1 MNINSLRYKFDEIK
15 EISLDKVVD
24 CLIISK
30 TKLDSSFKDSL
41 FEVDGYKLQRR
52 DRTDHGG
59 GIATFMRAEITAR
72 RRFDIEWKTL
82 ENIVYEITLEN
93 TKWLI
98 YAMYRPPSMAN
109 DIFTNHMNTLL
120 DKGTKFIDHY
130 MVIGDLNY
138 DIMIPEKSHALDDL
152 CDIFDLG
159 TDHLTCRG
167 GLWLFVSFRIFF
179 PNTRVRIIFFCHA
192 KRNFFFQNL
201 TLGYMTKTLNHIIFF
216 SPPKSEYFFQQLWE
230 SQYFF
235 RKKPVPP
242 FKLNGRSVS
251 NNMIKHSQTVLLKNL
266 QFFFNFCLS
275 SGIYPNS

>member
-1 MNINSLRYKFDEIK
+1 MTSDLLSAANINSLRYKFDKIK

-24 CLIISK
+24 RLIISK

-72 RRFDIEWKTL
+72 RRFDIECKTL

-120 DKGTKFIDHY
+120 DKGT
-130 MVIGDLNY
+130 
-138 DIMIPEKSHALDDL
+138 
-152 CDIFDLG
+152 
-159 TDHLTCRG
+159 
-167 GLWLFVSFRIFF
+167 
-179 PNTRVRIIFFCHA
+179 
-192 KRNFFFQNL
+192 NL
-201 TLGYMTKTLNHIIFF
+201 
-216 SPPKSEYFFQQLWE
+216 
-230 SQYFF
+230 
-235 RKKPVPP
+235 
-242 FKLNGRSVS
+242 
-251 NNMIKHSQTVLLKNL
+251 
-266 QFFFNFCLS
+266 
-275 SGIYPNS
+275 